1 MKHFVEKLTEIKKDM
16 FAKMNVNEPMDKLTF
31 QQKTEFKQATR
42 CSICNK
48 KFQPDDERF
57 ATTATSQG
65 RSACKI

>member
-1 MKHFVEKLTEIKKDM
+1 
-16 FAKMNVNEPMDKLTF
+16 MNVNEPTDKLTF